1 MSDCKITLV
10 RHQERNLGLTTER
23 FSIGSSNPCA
33 DADDKLNIAE
43 FGLNLVDG
51 TLEIGIN
58 GKIFQIPSLEA
69 LAANDGQSTVWNEA
83 NKKYVFGV
91 GNRIENVLNISD
103 LKVAG
108 EVQLTKEQSGSIIIM
123 DEDATVRLPTTELG
137 LNFRFRSNNEVSPPS
152 VFIRTT
158 GGDFQGGV
166 LSNDIDSIAT
176 PAVFFT
182 VEDENQMELNG
193 TTQGG
198 NRGTWVDVVVFGGD
212 WDLTGFLN
220 CSGVVAD
227 PF

>member
-1 MSDCKITLV
+1 MGACKITKV
-10 RHQERNLGLTTER
+10 RQQQRNSTTAGER
-23 FSIGSSNPCA
+23 FSPGNPDCN
-33 DADDKLNIAE
+33 DDTALQLQPAE
-43 FGLNLVDG
+43 FGFNVNDG
-51 TLEIGIN
+51 VLEIAID

-69 LAANDGQSTVWNEA
+69 LAANDGQATVWNEA
-83 NKKYVFGV
+83 TKRYLFGV
-91 GNRIENVLNISD
+91 GDRIENILLISD

-123 DEDATVRLPTTELG
+123 DEDATVRLPSTELG
-137 LNFRFRSNNEVSPPS
+137 LNFRFRAAEDVSPPS

-198 NRGTWVDVVVFGGD
+198 NRGTWVDVVVFGSD
-212 WDLTGFLN
+212 WNLTGFLN